1 MPKALSQTYVTIDS
15 LKGIVLPILV
25 ADRGRPI
32 CDTFLPLHQTSMSS
46 RSTSCLIKVIK
57 MTRPTRVI
65 RITMIT
71 TNDRPVSRIKVYW
84 LSSETNTQCPEAM
97 RSSPKDCTMVFDVW
111 GTVLGRNIE
120 PLGDI
125 LTLSRK
131 LWIFRNL
138 HQRWFIQHQL

>member
-1 MPKALSQTYVTIDS
+1 MTRIAGETLPDALSVKLRGSPTPRQMSQTYVTIDS

-71 TNDRPVSRIKVYW
+71 TNDRPVSRIKVY
-84 LSSETNTQCPEAM
+84 
-97 RSSPKDCTMVFDVW
+97 
-111 GTVLGRNIE
+111 
-120 PLGDI
+120 
-125 LTLSRK
+125 
-131 LWIFRNL
+131 
-138 HQRWFIQHQL
+138 